1 MCVERVVASMID
13 DVSSISS
20 DKICHFVFANAK
32 RKEKSHFILFTL
44 DSFIQLVLR
53 VFLKLK

>member
-1 MCVERVVASMID
+1 MID